1 MLMKITTLKI
11 ANYDSDE
18 YNFMTRNSTYMKIFH
33 LNIKL
38 LARNGMTVQAYLSLF
53 HQIFDVIILSEI
65 GKEGFRY

>member
-1 MLMKITTLKI
+1 MKITTLKI

-38 LARNGMTVQAYLSLF
+38 LARNGMTVKAYLSLF